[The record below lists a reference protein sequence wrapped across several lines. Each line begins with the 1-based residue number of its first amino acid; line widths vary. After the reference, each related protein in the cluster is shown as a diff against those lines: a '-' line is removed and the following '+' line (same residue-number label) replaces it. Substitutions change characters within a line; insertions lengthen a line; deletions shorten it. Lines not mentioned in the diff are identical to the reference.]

1 MILIF
6 WFILTCKS
14 IYYES
19 RQYVFAQLIEFL
31 SHNDFFRCVA
41 KYDGN
46 YKVKTFTCWHQL
58 LYMIFGQLS
67 NRDSLSDLITCLQSQ
82 QNKSY
87 HLGMGKGTSKAN
99 IAKANE
105 NRDYRIYE
113 SFAMTLVAQAQ
124 KLAIPF
130 ESFDLSIKEPVYA
143 IDATVIDLCLNV
155 FWWGKFRKHK
165 AAVKLHTMLD
175 VKTNIPTFIYV
186 TSGAVHDVNALDVFP
201 IEAGSYYIMDKGYI
215 DFSRLHHIHQSDAF
229 YVTRAKDNFRFV
241 RLSSQPVD
249 KSTGVKCD
257 QTIRLKNKK
266 VSLAYP
272 DKIRRIKFYDNDIE
286 MEFVF
291 ITNHFEISP
300 LEIARLYK
308 YRWTIELFFKW
319 IKQHLKVKTFWGYS
333 MNAVKTQVYIAMIT
347 YLMVVIVKHQ
357 LRLKQTQYEI
367 LQILS
372 ISLLC
377 KTPLLDLFSNAYP
390 QYVKEQDTN
399 QLNLFS
405 L

>member
-1 MILIF
+1 MNQGKYI
-6 WFILTCKS
+6 
-14 IYYES
+14 
-19 RQYVFAQLIEFL
+19 FAQLIEFL
-31 SHNDFFRCVA
+31 SHNDFIRCVA

-215 DFSRLHHIHQSDAF
+215 DFSRLHRIHQSDAF

-272 DKIRRIKFYDNDIE
+272 NKIRRIKFYDNDIE

>member
-1 MILIF
+1 MNQG
-6 WFILTCKS
+6 K
-14 IYYES
+14 
-19 RQYVFAQLIEFL
+19 YVFAQLIEFL
-31 SHNDFFRCVA
+31 NPNDFIRCVA
-41 KYDGN
+41 KYKGN
-46 YKVKTFTCWHQL
+46 YKVKTFTCWHQF
-58 LYMIFGQLS
+58 LYMMFGQLS

-99 IAKANE
+99 LAKANE
-105 NRDYRIYE
+105 KRDYRIYE
-113 SFAMTLVAQAQ
+113 DFAMTLVTQAQ
-124 KLAIPF
+124 KLALPF
-130 ESFDLSIKEPVYA
+130 QSFDLLIKEPVYA
-143 IDATVIDLCLNV
+143 IDATVIDLCLNI

-186 TSGAVHDVNALDVFP
+186 TSGAVHDINGLDVFP
-201 IEAGSYYIMDKGYI
+201 IESGSYYVMDKGYI
-215 DFSRLHHIHQSDAF
+215 DFGRLYRIHKSGAF
-229 YVTRAKDNFRFV
+229 YVTRAKYNLTFV
-241 RLSSQPVD
+241 RISSKQVN
-249 KSTGVKCD
+249 KNYGVKCD
-257 QTIRLKNKK
+257 QIIRLKNKK

-272 DKIRRIKFYDNDIE
+272 DKIRRIKFYDSEIK

-291 ITNHFEISP
+291 ITNN
-300 LEIARLYK
+300 LEINAEEVAGLYK
-308 YRWTIELFFKW
+308 YRWNIELFFKW

-333 MNAVKTQVYIAMIT
+333 LNAVKIQVYIAMST
-347 YLMVVIVKHQ
+347 YLLVAIVKHR
-357 LRLKQTQYEI
+357 LKLKQTQYEI

-377 KTPLLDLFSNAYP
+377 KIPLLELFSNAYP

>member
-1 MILIF
+1 MNQG
-6 WFILTCKS
+6 K
-14 IYYES
+14 
-19 RQYVFAQLIEFL
+19 YVFAQL
-31 SHNDFFRCVA
+31 NDFLNPNDFIRCVA
-41 KYDGN
+41 KYKGN
-46 YKVKTFTCWHQL
+46 YKVKTFTCWHQF
-58 LYMIFGQLS
+58 LYMMFGQLS

-82 QNKSY
+82 QNRSY

-99 IAKANE
+99 LAKANE
-105 NRDYRIYE
+105 KRDYRIYE
-113 SFAMTLVAQAQ
+113 DFAMTLVTQAQ

-130 ESFDLSIKEPVYA
+130 ESFDLSIKGPVYA
-143 IDATVIDLCLNV
+143 IDATVIDLCLNI

-186 TSGAVHDVNALDVFP
+186 TSGAVHEIHGLDVFP
-201 IEAGSYYIMDKGYI
+201 IESGSYYVMDKGYI
-215 DFSRLHHIHQSDAF
+215 DFGRLHRIHKSGAF
-229 YVTRAKDNFRFV
+229 YVTRAKDNFKFV
-241 RLSSQPVD
+241 RLSSKQAN
-249 KSTGVKCD
+249 KIAGVKCD
-257 QTIRLKNKK
+257 QIIRLKNKK

-272 DKIRRIKFYDNDIE
+272 DKIRRIKFYDSEIK

-291 ITNHFEISP
+291 ITNNFEIDA
-300 LEIARLYK
+300 EEVAGLYK
-308 YRWTIELFFKW
+308 YRWKIELFFKW

-333 MNAVKTQVYIAMIT
+333 LNAVRTQVYIAMST
-347 YLMVVIVKHQ
+347 YLLVAIVKHQ
-357 LRLKQTQYEI
+357 LKLKQTQYEI

-377 KTPLLDLFSNAYP
+377 KIPLLELFSNAYP
-390 QYVKEQDTN
+390 QYVKEQDAN

>member
-1 MILIF
+1 MNQG
-6 WFILTCKS
+6 K
-14 IYYES
+14 
-19 RQYVFAQLIEFL
+19 YVFAQLIEFL
-31 SHNDFFRCVA
+31 SHNDFIRCVG
-41 KYDGN
+41 KFQGN

-67 NRDSLSDLITCLQSQ
+67 HRDSLSDLIVCLQSQ

-99 IAKANE
+99 LAKANE

-113 SFAMTLVAQAQ
+113 SFAAVLVRQAQ
-124 KLAIPF
+124 KFSSDLAPL
-130 ESFDLSIKEPVYA
+130 DLSIDAPVYA
-143 IDATVIDLCLNV
+143 IDATVIDLCLNI

-165 AAVKLHTMLD
+165 AAAKVHVMLE

-186 TSGAVHDVNALDVFP
+186 SSGSVHEVNFLDLIAF
-201 IEAGSYYIMDKGYI
+201 EAGSYYVMDKAYI
-215 DFSRLHHIHQSDAF
+215 DFGRLFLLHQSLAF
-229 YVTRAKDNFRFV
+229 FVVRAKENFRFV
-241 RLSSQPVD
+241 RIKSSLVD
-249 KSTGVKCD
+249 KSSGVRCD

-266 VSLAYP
+266 VLLSYP
-272 DKIRRIKFYDNDIE
+272 DHLRRIKYYDSEIE

-291 ITNHFEISP
+291 ITNNFEISASDV
-300 LEIARLYK
+300 ARIYK
-308 YRWTIELFFKW
+308 YRWSIELFFKW
-319 IKQHLKVKTFWGYS
+319 IKQHLKVKSFWGHS
-333 MNAVKTQVYIAMIT
+333 LNAVRTQIYIAIIT
-347 YLMVVIVKHQ
+347 YLMVAIVKHE
-357 LRLKQTQYEI
+357 LKLKQTQYEI

-377 KTPLLDLFSNAYP
+377 KTPLLELFSNDYP
-390 QYVKEQDTN
+390 QYVKELKSN